1 MPLGKSEKQEREI
14 MRESKSKGK
23 EKTGEGK
30 WRRIDEKEGKTRMCP
45 VFQVKC

>member
-1 MPLGKSEKQEREI
+1 MPLGISEKQEREI

-30 WRRIDEKEGKTRMCP
+30 WRRGGSCYQITVISFK
-45 VFQVKC
+45 V